1 LPNSREKLEVPF
13 SNVSSFRIVVSAL
26 NEIVEVS
33 DDCSAGNYQI
43 KVRLT
48 VRLLLILFFV
58 LVAFSPVTRAAAQT
72 QTFTTSA
79 GPVKITPLNHAS
91 TLIEAGGKVIYLD
104 PAKPSKFDGNTK
116 ADLILITD
124 IHGDHMDPDSIKEIS
139 KPDTEIFA
147 PPAVVQTV
155 TTAKPIANGENKT
168 WGGWTIEA
176 IPAYNLKR
184 GPEPGKLFHDKGRGN
199 GYVLTYGGKRF
210 YFSGDTE
217 GIPEMRALKNIDVA
231 FVCMNLPYTMPPE
244 EAADAVKAFH
254 PKVVIP
260 YHYRGSD
267 LSVFQKAL
275 EGTGIEVR
283 ILEWYPK

>member
-1 LPNSREKLEVPF
+1 MKAIL
-13 SNVSSFRIVVSAL
+13 IV
-26 NEIVEVS
+26 
-33 DDCSAGNYQI
+33 
-43 KVRLT
+43 LT
-48 VRLLLILFFV
+48 LLIATATLS
-58 LVAFSPVTRAAAQT
+58 VAQM
-72 QTFTTSA
+72 QTFPTSA

-91 TLIEAGGKVIYLD
+91 TLIEAGGKNIYLD
-104 PAKPSKFDGNTK
+104 PAKPVKFAGMAK

-124 IHGDHMDPDSIKEIS
+124 IHGDHMDPDSIKDLS
-139 KPDTEIFA
+139 KSDTGIFA
-147 PPAVVQTV
+147 PPAVVATV
-155 TTAKPIANGENKT
+155 TAGKAIANGETKT

-184 GPEPGKLFHDKGRGN
+184 GPTPGKLFHDKGRGN
-199 GYVLTYGGKRF
+199 GYVLSYGGKRF

-217 GIPEMRALKNIDVA
+217 GVPEMRALKNIDVA

-267 LSVFQKAL
+267 LAVFQKGL

-283 ILEWYPK
+283 LLEWYPK